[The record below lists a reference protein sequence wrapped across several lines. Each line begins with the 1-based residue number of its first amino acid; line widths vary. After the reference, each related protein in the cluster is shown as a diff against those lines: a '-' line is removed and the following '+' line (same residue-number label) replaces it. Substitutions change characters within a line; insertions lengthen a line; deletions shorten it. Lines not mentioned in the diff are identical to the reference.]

1 MGKGND
7 LRPSGAA
14 KAGAE
19 VARFLEEARGVS
31 VRVAGGRGRLIF
43 ALDATMSRQP
53 AWDLACHLQAG
64 MFEAAAGV
72 GGLDVQLVYYRGQGE
87 ARTSRWVS
95 DAAGLKRLMA
105 GIACHGGL
113 TQIGRVLDHA
123 TKAAAEAPVGA
134 LVFVGDAVEEDV
146 DRLCAQAG
154 ALGLRGTRAFLFLEG
169 RDPVAERTFREIAR
183 LTGGVCLPFDV
194 RSAGELASLLGAVA
208 VYAAGGR
215 KALEAAGTGATRRL
229 LRDMRP

>member
-1 MGKGND
+1 MAGLAVPGVAG
-7 LRPSGAA
+7 PAA
-14 KAGAE
+14 GD
-19 VARFLEEARGVS
+19 VARFLERARGVP
-31 VRVAGGRGRLIF
+31 VRAAGGPGRGRLMF

-53 AWDLACHLQAG
+53 AWDLACQLQAG
-64 MFEAAAGV
+64 MFDAAASV
-72 GGLDVQLVYYRGQGE
+72 GGIDVQLVYYRGQGE
-87 ARTSRWVS
+87 ARMSRWVS
-95 DAAGLKRLMA
+95 DAAALKRLMA

-123 TKAAAEAPVGA
+123 VKAAAAPGA

-183 LTGGVCLPFDV
+183 LTGGACLPFDA
-194 RSAGELASLLGAVA
+194 RSAGGLAALLGAVA

-215 KALEAAGTGATRRL
+215 RALEAAGTGAAARL

>member
-1 MGKGND
+1 MEKRGEI
-7 LRPSGAA
+7 GAVA
-14 KAGAE
+14 PAAE
-19 VARFLEEARGVS
+19 VARFLAEARGVPA
-31 VRVAGGRGRLIF
+31 RAGGGRGRLIF

-53 AWDLACHLQAG
+53 AWDLACDLQAA
-64 MFEAAAGV
+64 MFDAAARV

-95 DAAGLKRLMA
+95 EAAGLKRLMA

-123 TKAAAEAPVGA
+123 AKAAAAAPLGA

-146 DRLCAQAG
+146 DRLCAAAG
-154 ALGLRGTRAFLFLEG
+154 VLGLRGTRAFLFLEG
-169 RDPVAERTFREIAR
+169 RDPVATRTFREIAR
-183 LTGGVCLPFDV
+183 LTGGACLPFDA
-194 RSAGELASLLGAVA
+194 RAAGGLAALLGAVA

-215 KALEAAGTGATRRL
+215 KALEAAGNGAARQL